1 MAGVGVLLLLAPLPV
16 LELPAVR
23 ESPQGEAGVGEL
35 PRDKAERVVVGF
47 PQERAV
53 EEGVVVPVF
62 PFQEAR
68 VAVGV
73 GVVPRGPAEGEGP
86 GVGR

>member
-68 VAVGV
+68 VAVGA
-73 GVVPRGPAEGEGP
+73 VPRGPAEGEGP
-86 GVGR
+86 GVER